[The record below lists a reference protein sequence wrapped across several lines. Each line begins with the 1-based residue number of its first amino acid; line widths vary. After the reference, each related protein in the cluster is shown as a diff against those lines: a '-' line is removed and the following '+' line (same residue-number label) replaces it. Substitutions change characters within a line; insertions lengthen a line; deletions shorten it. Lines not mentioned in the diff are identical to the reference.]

1 MQLDVILLRPE
12 SAFGKRIGDWA
23 SDHNIATEEYDQ
35 RSEEFPDGMILVN
48 SNQDFEREDLDLHT
62 LFDNKHIPTQK
73 IDLNGTL
80 QVAVSN
86 FELWVKTYKC
96 RKVLIVGSDDLINN
110 ENLDRFLAKIKAI

>member
-1 MQLDVILLRPE
+1 MQLDLILLRPD
-12 SAFGKRIGDWA
+12 SAFGKRISDWA
-23 SDHNIATEEYDQ
+23 SGHNIATEEYDQ

-86 FELWVKTYKC
+86 FELWLRTYKC
-96 RKVLIVGSDDLINN
+96 RKVLIVGSDDLCNN
-110 ENLDRFLAKIKAI
+110 ENLDRFLSKIKAV